1 MTHTPSPARLLGV
14 LGAAALLCAACAHE
28 NDSVMATAGGATSR
42 SAKAPAADVNP
53 AAVQALAKAPA
64 PPSNATRQA
73 TIGVGKTAI
82 KTANAPGDSD
92 SVWVEEID
100 VDGDGVVEETRL
112 LWDDEDKVLF
122 AYAETDVPCDMGGT
136 AVAALLIGVN
146 GKGNLRGQP
155 EGSGFY
161 AVYLDATEC
170 GAMAAGLFGAKFDA
184 RGNVTAFGEVVIDE
198 ATDEVTII
206 AVRR

>member
-1 MTHTPSPARLLGV
+1 MSHRQSPIRPLSMLC
-14 LGAAALLCAACAHE
+14 AAALLCAACSK
-28 NDSVMATAGGATSR
+28 NSDQVMASGATSG
-42 SAKAPAADVNP
+42 SAKAPSTQVNP

-64 PPSNATRQA
+64 PPSSATRQA
-73 TIGVGKTAI
+73 AIGQGKTAI
-82 KTANAPGDSD
+82 RTTNAAGDSD

-100 VDGDGVVEETRL
+100 IDGDGVVEQTSL

-146 GKGNLRGQP
+146 GKGNLRGRP

-170 GAMAAGLFGAKFDA
+170 GARAAGLFGAKFDA
-184 RGNVTAFGEVVIDE
+184 RGYVTAAGEVVINE
-198 ATDEVTII
+198 ATDEITIV

>member
-1 MTHTPSPARLLGV
+1 MTHRPSPIRLGV
-14 LGAAALLCAACAHE
+14 LGAAALLLAACSKDMKSQEPLA
-28 NDSVMATAGGATSR
+28 SGATSG
-42 SAKAPAADVNP
+42 SAKAPPTDVNP

-73 TIGVGKTAI
+73 TIGMGKAAI
-82 KTANAPGDSD
+82 KTANTSGESD

-100 VDGDGVVEETRL
+100 VDGDGAVEETQL

-136 AVAALLIGVN
+136 ATAALLIGVN
-146 GKGNLRGQP
+146 GKGNLRGRP

-170 GAMAAGLFGAKFDA
+170 GAIAAGLFGARFDA
-184 RGNVTAFGEVVIDE
+184 RGYVTACGEVVINED
-198 ATDEVTII
+198 TDEITIV
-206 AVRR
+206 AARR